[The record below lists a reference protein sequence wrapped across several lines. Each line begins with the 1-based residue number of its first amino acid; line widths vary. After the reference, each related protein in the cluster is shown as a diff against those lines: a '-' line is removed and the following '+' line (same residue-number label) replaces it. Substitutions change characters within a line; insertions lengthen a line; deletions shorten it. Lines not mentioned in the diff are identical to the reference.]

1 MEFKRNNEL
10 GLFLLFIV
18 TIIGGLVFLLFALTA
33 LFIRP
38 TEDV

>member
-1 MEFKRNNEL
+1 MNNEL